1 MVLILRHLFPS
12 VHRPVHCF
20 HSLKVTCLAFCT
32 GVNGDELT
40 DCTISGSS
48 ATVSVQVK
56 HEGVD
61 NRNISGRDNNRAA
74 SPVPQDVSR
83 TVTLGTNNYST
94 GSNTAFIELSTS
106 SSHQL
111 SPTEHCVN
119 ICCEADQ
126 TCNRSIALALTPTTT
141 TSNKMAATG
150 CVQSQEEEE
159 TCAGGG
165 CRGGGDGSCEQS
177 DVTNCKLQ
185 LGTNGATDK
194 VVGHLEEVVHGESG
208 DNGNGS
214 LKQLSHSFKSRDSTD
229 LSEKSEVTKKLL
241 GCNSRTDKV
250 VDHSDNSSKRFSAL
264 SRMAYHEHTLE
275 SMRPDSPLSAS
286 MSLLSTDTGSLH
298 NNDDIDSPRHDTQIH
313 MEVSS
318 HLREEEDYCS
328 DSSQNEMTP
337 DDLSIC
343 SSDSDST
350 VGSMHN
356 GIAETRFSNVSIIR
370 DKKLYHQNQQQQHE
384 RSQHEGQEMDCI
396 PDTHQMHQKIS
407 GGVPSGVGL
416 ECGKGNEEESS
427 FTDFSNRGAYSDGSR
442 SSSVKSSK
450 CLQEDYSATG
460 LSHSDSS
467 SKWKVGNSLCCTKC
481 GQSFQ
486 TVSTQNVNNEHVAR
500 CRSCGQYVPNGDSS
514 SNISK
519 AQSNKINF
527 PPPPKKRDLLWNKD
541 PMSDHDQKG
550 NGNTHHI
557 IPEIIVRNSNTDTSP
572 GPDGTVHAV
581 IDMDLAVERPSSLP
595 NGTPKSV
602 SRTYLSYTYYLL
614 QTKLG
619 AR

>member
-1 MVLILRHLFPS
+1 M
-12 VHRPVHCF
+12 
-20 HSLKVTCLAFCT
+20 LA
-32 GVNGDELT
+32 VAV
-40 DCTISGSS
+40 GS
-48 ATVSVQVK
+48 
-56 HEGVD
+56 
-61 NRNISGRDNNRAA
+61 
-74 SPVPQDVSR
+74 
-83 TVTLGTNNYST
+83 
-94 GSNTAFIELSTS
+94 
-106 SSHQL
+106 
-111 SPTEHCVN
+111 
-119 ICCEADQ
+119 
-126 TCNRSIALALTPTTT
+126 
-141 TSNKMAATG
+141 
-150 CVQSQEEEE
+150 
-159 TCAGGG
+159 
-165 CRGGGDGSCEQS
+165 GGDCGCEQR

-194 VVGHLEEVVHGESG
+194 VVGHSEEVVHGKSG
-208 DNGNGS
+208 DNGDGS

-229 LSEKSEVTKKLL
+229 VSEKSEVTKKLL
-241 GCNSRTDKV
+241 GCNRSTDKV
-250 VDHSDNSSKRFSAL
+250 VDHSDNSSKRSSAL

-286 MSLLSTDTGSLH
+286 MSLLSTDTSSLH
-298 NNDDIDSPRHDTQIH
+298 NNDDIDSPRHDNQIH

-356 GIAETRFSNVSIIR
+356 GIAETRFSNVSIMR
-370 DKKLYHQNQQQQHE
+370 DKKLHHQNQQEQHE

-396 PDTHQMHQKIS
+396 PDTHQMHQTIS

-467 SKWKVGNSLCCTKC
+467 STRKEGNSICCTKC

-557 IPEIIVRNSNTDTSP
+557 IPEIIVRNSNTGTSP
-572 GPDGTVHAV
+572 EQEGTVHAV
-581 IDMDLAVERPSSLP
+581 IDMDLAAERPSSLP

>member
-1 MVLILRHLFPS
+1 M
-12 VHRPVHCF
+12 
-20 HSLKVTCLAFCT
+20 
-32 GVNGDELT
+32 T

-48 ATVSVQVK
+48 ATVSMQVK

-61 NRNISGRDNNRAA
+61 NRNISGRDNNRAL
-74 SPVPQDVSR
+74 SPVPQDVYR
-83 TVTLGTNNYST
+83 TVTLGTNNYSR
-94 GSNTAFIELSTS
+94 GSNTAFIELSTTS
-106 SSHQL
+106 SSSNQP
-111 SPTEHCVN
+111 SSTEHCVN

-141 TSNKMAATG
+141 ISTKVAATG
-150 CVQSQEEEE
+150 CVQRQEEAE

-165 CRGGGDGSCEQS
+165 CRGGGDCGCEQS
-177 DVTNCKLQ
+177 DVTECKLQ

-194 VVGHLEEVVHGESG
+194 VVGHLEEVVHGKSG

-214 LKQLSHSFKSRDSTD
+214 LEQISHSFKSCYSTD
-229 LSEKSEVTKKLL
+229 LSEKSQVTKKLL
-241 GCNSRTDKV
+241 GCNRWTDKV
-250 VDHSDNSSKRFSAL
+250 FDHSDNSFKGSSAL
-264 SRMAYHEHTLE
+264 SRMAYHEHTLD

-286 MSLLSTDTGSLH
+286 MSLLSTDASSSH
-298 NNDDIDSPRHDTQIH
+298 NNYDIESPRHDTQIH

-318 HLREEEDYCS
+318 HLREEENYCS

-350 VGSMHN
+350 VDSVHN
-356 GIAETRFSNVSIIR
+356 GIAETRFSNVSIMR
-370 DKKLYHQNQQQQHE
+370 DKKLYHQNQQEQHE
-384 RSQHEGQEMDCI
+384 RNQHKGQEMDCI
-396 PDTHQMHQKIS
+396 QDTHQMHQKIP
-407 GGVPSGVGL
+407 GGVPSDVGL
-416 ECGKGNEEESS
+416 ESGKGNEEESS
-427 FTDFSNRGAYSDGSR
+427 FTDFSNRAAYSDGSR

-460 LSHSDSS
+460 LPHSDSS
-467 SKWKVGNSLCCTKC
+467 SKWKEGNSLCCAKC
-481 GQSFQ
+481 SQSFQ
-486 TVSTQNVNNEHVAR
+486 TVSTQNVNNEHVTR

-541 PMSDHDQKG
+541 PMRDHDQNG

-572 GPDGTVHAV
+572 DLEGPVHAV
-581 IDMDLAVERPSSLP
+581 IDMDLTVEGPSSLP
-595 NGTPKSV
+595 NVTPKSV
-602 SRTYLSYTYYLL
+602 STIYLSCTYFAL
-614 QTKLG
+614 
-619 AR
+619 